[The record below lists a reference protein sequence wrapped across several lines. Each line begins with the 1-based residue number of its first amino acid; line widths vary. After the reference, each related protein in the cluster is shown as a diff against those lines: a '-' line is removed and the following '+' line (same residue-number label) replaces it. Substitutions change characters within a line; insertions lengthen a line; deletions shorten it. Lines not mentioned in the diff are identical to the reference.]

1 MKQLSD
7 ADLDRL
13 LASVRRRTDVA
24 APAVREQL
32 RFALAQRSPDRLTR
46 ALGLATLATA
56 AVLLASVVVPLMGG
70 ALVSAW
76 WVLPVAGGAWAAT
89 RRFA

>member
-7 ADLDRL
+7 ADLDHVLTR
-13 LASVRRRTDVA
+13 VRRRTEVA
-24 APAVREQL
+24 APAVRERL

-46 ALGLATLATA
+46 VLGLGTSA
-56 AVLLASVVVPLMGG
+56 AAALLLASVVVPLMGG